1 MYLIFF
7 FEQLQYYIIT
17 KYKYKNL
24 FSKYF
29 TFNMK
34 KQSVRLHMN
43 IKESDDCVS
52 HLMFRVVVVVLNL
65 CNNLILLHKNQ
76 HYEKISQ

>member
-1 MYLIFF
+1 
-7 FEQLQYYIIT
+7 
-17 KYKYKNL
+17 
-24 FSKYF
+24 
-29 TFNMK
+29 MK

-43 IKESDDCVS
+43 IKESGDCVS